1 MITLG
6 SDRIVDAVGA
16 YYSHHCACLVID
28 FGTATTFD
36 VISSNGEFMGGA
48 IAPGIG
54 ISAEMLSNRAAQL
67 PEVAI
72 KKPQHIIGKNTVEGM
87 QAGVVY
93 GYIGLTEK
101 LIKEIK
107 KQYSEP
113 LKVISTGGLGRM
125 IYHETDLIDA
135 YDKDLTFK
143 GLKIIYDMQKR
154 D

>member
-1 MITLG
+1 
-6 SDRIVDAVGA
+6 
-16 YYSHHCACLVID
+16 
-28 FGTATTFD
+28 
-36 VISSNGEFMGGA
+36 
-48 IAPGIG
+48 
-54 ISAEMLSNRAAQL
+54 MLSNRAAQL

-72 KKPQHIIGKNTVEGM
+72 KKPQHTIGKNTVEGM

-113 LKVISTGGLGRM
+113 LKVISTGGRM